1 MSRGRRILFAVLIG
15 AAGLVYGLS
24 PIDLVPELAF
34 GPLGLLDDLGVL
46 GAAAF
51 GIWRMLRGDGGQP
64 GRPDGPAP
72 SGPRPGV

>member
-1 MSRGRRILFAVLIG
+1 VGRGRRIVLAVLIG

-24 PIDLVPELAF
+24 PVDLVPEVLF

-51 GIWRMLRGDGGQP
+51 GVWRMLRGGDGRPGP
-64 GRPDGPAP
+64 AGGRPDAP
-72 SGPRPGV
+72 RG